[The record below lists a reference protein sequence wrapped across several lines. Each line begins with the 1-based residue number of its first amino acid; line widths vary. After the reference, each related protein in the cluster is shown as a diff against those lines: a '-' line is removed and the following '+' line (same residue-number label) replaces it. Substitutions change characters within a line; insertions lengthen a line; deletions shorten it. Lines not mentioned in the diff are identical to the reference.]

1 MVKRG
6 ALEEEP
12 AADDDAREET
22 ENSVDS
28 EDFDNALED
37 STEERLVMDGRKQ
50 VESVFSSEED
60 VRKSSVWSDNSDWE
74 IGRKVCNPENPE
86 NMPGSK
92 LQRKKGGQMVR
103 AGLVRRIGFCF

>member
-12 AADDDAREET
+12 ADDDAKEET

-28 EDFDNALED
+28 EGFDNGLED
-37 STEERLVMDGRKQ
+37 STEERFVMDGRKQ
-50 VESVFSSEED
+50 VEPVFSSEED
-60 VRKSSVWSDNSDWE
+60 VRKSSVWSDNSDCE

-86 NMPGSK
+86 NMPSSSIST
-92 LQRKKGGQMVR
+92 GQKNVW
-103 AGLVRRIGFCF
+103 